1 MQALHPIRATMPA
14 SPDTARTLPAVP
26 DGPSPH
32 ARMAAATAALA
43 LAATLLAGCGQPVPP
58 DKASYVGH
66 WRAERMTLRISA
78 DGRVDYR
85 RVNGASSTKI
95 SAPIQGFEGPHFDVG
110 VGPLTTRFTVS
121 SPPADDGEGTLRM
134 TVDGVPLTR
143 TR

>member
-1 MQALHPIRATMPA
+1 MQPLHPTRATMPA
-14 SPDTARTLPAVP
+14 LPDAARPLPLAPVGQRP
-26 DGPSPH
+26 RVRAAS
-32 ARMAAATAALA
+32 ARAALA

-58 DKASYVGH
+58 DKAAYVGQ
-66 WRAERMTLRISA
+66 WRAEQMSLRITA

-121 SPPADDGEGTLRM
+121 SPPADDGEGTVRM

>member
-14 SPDTARTLPAVP
+14 SPDTALTLSAVP
-26 DGPSPH
+26 DGRSPH
-32 ARMAAATAALA
+32 ARMSAAAAALA
-43 LAATLLAGCGQPVPP
+43 LTATLLAGCGQPVPP
-58 DKASYVGH
+58 DKAAYVGH
-66 WRAERMTLRISA
+66 WRAEQMTLRISA